1 MFFVKYANNYCI
13 IGDVICKNMHHLTA
27 DDKALILALRVQKRW
42 NIDELILEFPNKQ
55 WKRQTLYYLVR
66 KIYQTGSAARLSG
79 SGRRR
84 TARTAANI
92 EIVDNMICSQDDNPG
107 TSKSPREIARETGMS
122 RSSVR
127 RVAKRT

>member
-66 KIYQTGSAARLSG
+66 KIYQTGSDARLSG
-79 SGRRR
+79 SGQPR
-84 TARTAANI
+84 TARSAANI
-92 EIVDNMICSQDDNPG
+92 EIVDNLI
-107 TSKSPREIARETGMS
+107 T
-122 RSSVR
+122 
-127 RVAKRT
+127 